1 MYSLHCLK
9 DKNFKVQYSNKS
21 GNSLQ
26 KIKENLIELEYSIV
40 ANIVL

>member
-9 DKNFKVQYSNKS
+9 DKNFKVQHSNKS